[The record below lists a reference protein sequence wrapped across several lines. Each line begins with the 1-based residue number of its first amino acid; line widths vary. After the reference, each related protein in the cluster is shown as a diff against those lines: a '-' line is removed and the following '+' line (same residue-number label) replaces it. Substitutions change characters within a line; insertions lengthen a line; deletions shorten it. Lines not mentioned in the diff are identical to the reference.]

1 MPVHLCRACV
11 DLRLLMNMRDGSTL
25 QLRKVT
31 FISMKKY
38 ALVDT
43 LVYGLVIWLVGF
55 VLGMVLFPFVE
66 ISVMGWILM
75 PVTLIVALF
84 LSMRIRRKR
93 SAAAVSTFIGVGLSW
108 VALSLI
114 LDYAILVKGYS
125 AENFYDVDIIIY
137 YIGVLL
143 IPIIV
148 SLLPR
153 KQ

>member
-1 MPVHLCRACV
+1 
-11 DLRLLMNMRDGSTL
+11 
-25 QLRKVT
+25 
-31 FISMKKY
+31 MKKY

-43 LVYGLVIWLVGF
+43 LIYGLVIWLVGF

-75 PVTLIVALF
+75 PVTLIVALL
-84 LSMRIRRKR
+84 LSLRIRRKR
-93 SAAAVSTFIGVGLSW
+93 SAGAVSYFIGVGLSW

-114 LDYAILVKGYS
+114 LDYAILVKGYD

-137 YIGVLL
+137 YVGVLL
-143 IPIIV
+143 IPILA
-148 SLLPR
+148 SLVPK